1 MNALRGRATLQCVG
15 KRKDL
20 FSQDTLISGAGSDV
34 VVTKSARIVF
44 SIVPMLEAHGRSKM
58 LNRQSFGL
66 GRDRRNGVIIAD
78 PKVSKFHATIT
89 LRGRKA
95 YIEDSGSTN
104 GTFLNGKKL
113 SGSTSTPLKDG
124 DILLLGNVQLKIA
137 Y

>member
-1 MNALRGRATLQCVG
+1 MGR
-15 KRKDL
+15 RKDL
-20 FSQDTLISGAGSDV
+20 FSQDTLISGAGDDV

-66 GRDRRNGVIIAD
+66 GRDRSNGVIIAD

-89 LRGRKA
+89 LRRRKA

-104 GTFLNGKKL
+104 GTFLNGKRL
-113 SGSTSTPLKDG
+113 AGGASTPLADG
-124 DILLLGNVQLKIA
+124 DTLLLGNVELHIA